1 MQALFLYEMSWKME
15 SNTISASHINFK
27 ITSMISTQYYNF
39 RITIRFQHKKPD
51 PFLCLTFYAVLFK
64 PLLNRLYMESSTVL
78 GFGKIE
84 ILSNS
89 SFRIQLNILQHQF
102 LEFFIACHINEVAA
116 MQIAWL
122 SL

>member
-1 MQALFLYEMSWKME
+1 MFLYEMSWDME
-15 SNTISASHINFK
+15 SKTISASHINFK

-39 RITIRFQHKKPD
+39 RLTIRFQTKKPD
-51 PFLCLTFYAVLFK
+51 PFSCLTFYAVSFT
-64 PLLNRLYMESSTVL
+64 LLNRLYMDSSTVL

-84 ILSNS
+84 ILGNS
-89 SFRIQLNILQHQF
+89 SFRIQLDILQHQF